1 MIELLKRPR
10 SLTTSISALKF
21 SLFCLRRYWGPPRY
35 SGSTKSCW
43 ELKNVALVGRA
54 KGLQKKREHCSLER
68 FKKALSGDDMRG
80 GEAKHSFSARMIAC
94 LRRTEILM
102 LQILDL
108 QVLIKDPD
116 SKTSSFTLVH
126 RFSLHTHTHTTH
138 FQNSSLSLL
147 SY

>member
-1 MIELLKRPR
+1 MIELLKCPR
-10 SLTTSISALKF
+10 SLTTSISQFSALPPVA
-21 SLFCLRRYWGPPRY
+21 YWGLPRY

-43 ELKNVALVGRA
+43 EWKNVALVGRA
-54 KGLQKKREHCSLER
+54 KGLQKKREHCSLKR

-108 QVLIKDPD
+108 RVLIKDPD
-116 SKTSSFTLVH
+116 SKSSSFALVH
-126 RFSLHTHTHTTH
+126 RFSLHTHTTH